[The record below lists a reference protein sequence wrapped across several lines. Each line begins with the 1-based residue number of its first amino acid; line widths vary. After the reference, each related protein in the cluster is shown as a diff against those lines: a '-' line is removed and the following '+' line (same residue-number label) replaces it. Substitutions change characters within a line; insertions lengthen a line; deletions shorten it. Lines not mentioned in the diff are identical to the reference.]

1 MGDEF
6 TYHDGW
12 LYAEDVAIED
22 LARDHGTPLY
32 VYSKNHLES
41 QFAILRKALQEI
53 DPLIC
58 FAVKSNTSA
67 GIINVFAH
75 LGAGADIVSA
85 GELYRSKRA
94 GIPPSQMVFAGVG
107 KTEKEIEYALR
118 EEILS
123 FTVESEPEL
132 ERINDCAGRLGRT
145 GRIDIRMNP
154 DVDPKTHKYTSTG
167 KRENKF
173 GIDLER
179 AALAYQQAASLPHLE
194 VAGLHMHIGSPV
206 MSVQPYREAL
216 EKVVPFCRE
225 LKKNYP
231 TFRHLDIGGGVGIPY
246 SPEQKPFAME
256 EYAKT
261 VIEAVDGLG
270 LKILLEPGR
279 FLTGNGGILVTQVQY
294 LKSNP
299 FKKFVVIDAAIND
312 LIRPAFYEAYHHVL
326 PVRETRD
333 TRFGDLVGPIC
344 ESGDFLAQE
353 RDLPAVDPG
362 EYLAVLGAGAYGFS
376 MASQY
381 NSRGRPAEIL
391 ISGNQAEVIRE
402 RETWDDLVRGEH
414 IPAWT
419 NGNG

>member
-1 MGDEF
+1 MC
-6 TYHDGW
+6 
-12 LYAEDVAIED
+12 I
-22 LARDHGTPLY
+22 RD
-32 VYSKNHLES
+32 S
-41 QFAILRKALQEI
+41 
-53 DPLIC
+53 
-58 FAVKSNTSA
+58 
-67 GIINVFAH
+67 
-75 LGAGADIVSA
+75 
-85 GELYRSKRA
+85 
-94 GIPPSQMVFAGVG
+94 
-107 KTEKEIEYALR
+107 
-118 EEILS
+118 
-123 FTVESEPEL
+123 
-132 ERINDCAGRLGRT
+132 
-145 GRIDIRMNP
+145 
-154 DVDPKTHKYTSTG
+154 
-167 KRENKF
+167 
-173 GIDLER
+173 
-179 AALAYQQAASLPHLE
+179 
-194 VAGLHMHIGSPV
+194 
-206 MSVQPYREAL
+206 
-216 EKVVPFCRE
+216 
-225 LKKNYP
+225 
-231 TFRHLDIGGGVGIPY
+231 
-246 SPEQKPFAME
+246 
-256 EYAKT
+256 
-261 VIEAVDGLG
+261 
-270 LKILLEPGR
+270 
-279 FLTGNGGILVTQVQY
+279 